1 MIEGAGNGI
10 WCELSDR
17 RSGEWNVMRHGGSI
31 CVRHTCI
38 CDTCPERST
47 FLTTWTGSGTRV
59 NVAHLVTEC
68 LERGFESRREFVQ
81 VVAET

>member
-1 MIEGAGNGI
+1 MIEEAGNGM
-10 WCELSDR
+10 WCDMEEVSAFSTHVFVIL
-17 RSGEWNVMRHGGSI
+17 
-31 CVRHTCI
+31 
-38 CDTCPERST
+38 CPERST